1 MAKKKKDV
9 SGDKSD
15 SQHDALE
22 EVMAKARAKKQARAE
37 KGGGSQGKADDDN
50 QQFSEGREF
59 DLKVEER
66 DIDPTS
72 RKALRDLLGADIES
86 QVAKNIKKVKVYS
99 PFRVYYDGPAA
110 SISAINGTGPFDILP
125 GHKNFLSL
133 LLPGDLVV
141 RSPSGKEEKVVIDR
155 GVMHVRNDT
164 VHVFL
169 DV

>member
-1 MAKKKKDV
+1 VSKKKDT
-9 SGDKSD
+9 SD
-15 SQHDALE
+15 NPSDPQRDALE
-22 EVMAKARAKKQARAE
+22 EVMAKVRAKKQARAE
-37 KGGGSQGKADDDN
+37 KEKGSKGKVGDDD
-50 QQFSEGREF
+50 QQFSEGQEF
-59 DLKVEER
+59 DRKVEER

-99 PFRVYYDGPAA
+99 PFRVYYDGAAA
-110 SISAINGTGPFDILP
+110 SVSAINGTGPFDVLP

-155 GVMHVRNDT
+155 GVMHVHKDT
-164 VHVFL
+164 VRVFL